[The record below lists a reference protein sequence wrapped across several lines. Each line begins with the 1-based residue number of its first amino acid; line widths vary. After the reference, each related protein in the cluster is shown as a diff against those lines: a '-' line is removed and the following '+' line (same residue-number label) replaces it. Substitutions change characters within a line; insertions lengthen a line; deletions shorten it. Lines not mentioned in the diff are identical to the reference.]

1 MFWSYGGYGVTGIYT
16 CGNEGGVDREG
27 AVRFRNVTIA
37 KNTTVLSGT
46 LNLRVG
52 LKGSGSGNLKY
63 VLFGIDEDNT
73 GDFGGS
79 NPLTRTP
86 TTAETRAQYTLPPVG
101 EGVAINVASE
111 MNEILARSGWSSG
124 NAMAFKFYNDGSPT
138 DVWFSGG
145 TTGCT
150 LDVLLVTRPNFYPTS
165 TTVNAPDMTV
175 NVKSIGI
182 KIARFNVDV
191 LNSTHKQQ
199 TFNTNWPVL
208 KSEQFGNLSVADFNP
223 VEIAHNLGY
232 KGAFLAYFQP
242 TGGVRGKLPSLF
254 SSNVQGYAGMSDTV
268 LTVQSEA
275 GDLYYYIFI
284 DDIEL

>member
-1 MFWSYGGYGVTGIYT
+1 
-16 CGNEGGVDREG
+16 
-27 AVRFRNVTIA
+27 
-37 KNTTVLSGT
+37 
-46 LNLRVG
+46 LRVA

-63 VLFGIDEDNT
+63 NLFGIDEDNIE
-73 GDFGGS
+73 DFGS
-79 NPLTRTP
+79 TNPVSRAATDAHTQ
-86 TTAETRAQYTLPPVG
+86 AEYSLPPAG
-101 EGVAINVASE
+101 EGIGINVASS

-145 TTGCT
+145 DTGCF
-150 LDVLLVTRPNFYPTS
+150 LEVLLVTRPNFYPTPIS
-165 TTVNAPDMTV
+165 VTTPEMTV

-182 KIARFNVDV
+182 KIARFGVDV

-199 TFNTNWPVL
+199 IFNTNWPVL

-242 TGGVRGKLPSLF
+242 TGGVRGKLPALF

-268 LTVQSEA
+268 LTVQSEE